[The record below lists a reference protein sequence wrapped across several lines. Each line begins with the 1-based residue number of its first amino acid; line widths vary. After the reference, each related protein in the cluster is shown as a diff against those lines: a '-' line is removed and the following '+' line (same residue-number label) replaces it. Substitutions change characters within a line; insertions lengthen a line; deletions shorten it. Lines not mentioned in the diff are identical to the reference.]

1 MKDLVVLSERYFGDL
16 EAFDEATQ
24 DDSFFENTFVLPS
37 SLSMSA
43 LRNNRKFIIVGRKGS
58 GKTSVQM
65 HLSESVK
72 KRGYLV
78 HHFRFF
84 YDLRTD
90 DYAEIAKTQNEVSF
104 SSVVS
109 QKNLFVHY
117 DFRDI
122 WERVFF
128 QKIAQTLLSEGHSN
142 KFTDFVEPQNS
153 LLANIFD
160 GISKSL
166 TVKIKPKMGPI
177 AAEIGIDLS
186 KLDDPNEMP
195 LKVFNK
201 ITRNLFVQHCVQ
213 FQMYFFVDE
222 LVFSRLDA
230 REDEITIR
238 AAMVRDIIRTVW
250 EINSY
255 CYKNNMEFHFICSI
269 RPEVRNLINDLD
281 SESGK
286 YLDGKDVE
294 LNWITRNSDNRLLIV
309 DVLRK
314 KVEFSYFKM
323 TPFDT
328 FFTDKIKFGNKSFT
342 VDQLIRENTWG
353 RPRDVVRLLIAIQK
367 KSPNAEV
374 ISETEVKAG
383 LDEYSR
389 MSLKELVDE
398 LGVAFGPQVIDTLR
412 FGIRKRYYNSIN
424 EFWDALNTTKLKV
437 NKARFIKELFEL
449 GFIGGRLQSQGKYF
463 WFHRGESY
471 LKPDHEIVI
480 HPGLWNEL
488 SIRGD

>member
-1 MKDLVVLSERYFGDL
+1 MALSERYFGDL
-16 EAFDEATQ
+16 EAFDEANQ
-24 DDSFFENTFVLPS
+24 NDSFFENTFVLPS
-37 SLSMSA
+37 SLSMEA
-43 LRNNRKFIIVGRKGS
+43 LKNNRKFIIVGRKGS

-65 HLSESVK
+65 HLADTVK
-72 KRGYLV
+72 KKGYFV

-90 DYAEIAKTQNEVSF
+90 DYADIAKTQNEISF
-104 SSVVS
+104 STVLSD
-109 QKNLFVHY
+109 KNLFLHY

-128 QKIAQTLLSEGHSN
+128 QKIANTLISEGYSN
-142 KFTDFVEPQNS
+142 KFTDFVEPQS
-153 LLANIFD
+153 SILSSIFD
-160 GISKSL
+160 GISKTL
-166 TVKIKPKMGPI
+166 TIKIKPKMGPI

-186 KLDDPNEMP
+186 KLEKPDELPI
-195 LKVFNK
+195 KVFNK
-201 ITRNLFVQHCVQ
+201 ITRELFSKQCLQ

-250 EINSY
+250 ELNSY
-255 CYKNNMEFHFICSI
+255 SYQNKMEFHFICSI
-269 RPEVRNLINDLD
+269 RPEVRNMINDLD

-294 LNWITRNSDNRLLIV
+294 LNWITRSSDNRLLIV

-314 KVEFSYFKM
+314 KVEYSYFKK
-323 TPFDT
+323 TAFDS
-328 FFTDKIKFGNKSFT
+328 FFAEKIKFGSRHFS
-342 VDQLIRENTWG
+342 VDQFVRENMWG

-367 KSPNAEV
+367 KSPNAEL
-374 ISETEVKAG
+374 ISEIEIKAG

-398 LGVAFGPQVIDTLR
+398 LGVTFGPQVIETLR
-412 FGIRKRYYNSIN
+412 FGIRKKNYKSVDELWNS
-424 EFWDALNTTKLKV
+424 LNNTKLNV
-437 NKARFIKELFEL
+437 NRDRFIKELFEL
-449 GFIGGRLQSQGKYF
+449 GFIGGHLPAQGKYF

-471 LKPDHEIVI
+471 LKPDHHVII

-488 SIRGD
+488 SIRG

>member
-1 MKDLVVLSERYFGDL
+1 MALSERYFGDL
-16 EAFDEATQ
+16 EAFDEANQ
-24 DDSFFENTFVLPS
+24 NDSFFENTFVLPS
-37 SLSMSA
+37 SLSMEA
-43 LRNNRKFIIVGRKGS
+43 LKNNRKFIIVGRKGS

-65 HLSESVK
+65 HLADTVK
-72 KRGYLV
+72 KKGYFV

-90 DYAEIAKTQNEVSF
+90 DYADIAKTQNEISF
-104 SSVVS
+104 SSVLS
-109 QKNLFVHY
+109 NKNLFLHY

-128 QKIAQTLLSEGHSN
+128 QKIANTLTSEGYSN
-142 KFTDFVEPQNS
+142 KFTDFVEPQS
-153 LLANIFD
+153 SILSNIFD
-160 GISKSL
+160 GISKTL

-186 KLDDPNEMP
+186 KLERPDELPI
-195 LKVFNK
+195 KVFNK
-201 ITRNLFVQHCVQ
+201 ITRELFAKHCIQ

-250 EINSY
+250 ELNSY
-255 CYKNNMEFHFICSI
+255 SYQNKMEFHFICSI
-269 RPEVRNLINDLD
+269 RPEVRNMINDLD

-294 LNWITRNSDNRLLIV
+294 LNWITRSSDNRLLIV

-314 KVEFSYFKM
+314 KVEYSHFKK
-323 TPFDT
+323 TAFDS
-328 FFTDKIKFGNKSFT
+328 FFTEKIKFGSRQFS
-342 VDQLIRENTWG
+342 VDQFVRENMWG

-367 KSPNAEV
+367 KSPNAEL
-374 ISETEVKAG
+374 ISEIEIKAG

-398 LGVAFGPQVIDTLR
+398 LGVTFGSQVIDTLR
-412 FGIRKRYYNSIN
+412 FGIRKKNYKSVDELWNS
-424 EFWDALNTTKLKV
+424 LNNTKLNV
-437 NKARFIKELFEL
+437 NRDRFIKELFEL
-449 GFIGGRLQSQGKYF
+449 GFIGGHLPAQGKYF

-471 LKPDHEIVI
+471 LKPDHNIII

-488 SIRGD
+488 SIRG

>member
-1 MKDLVVLSERYFGDL
+1 MVLSERYFGDL
-16 EAFDEATQ
+16 EAFDEANQ
-24 DDSFFENTFVLPS
+24 NDSFFENTFVLPS
-37 SLSMSA
+37 SLSMEA
-43 LRNNRKFIIVGRKGS
+43 LKNNRKFIIVGRKGS

-65 HLSESVK
+65 HLADTVK
-72 KRGYLV
+72 KKGYFV

-90 DYAEIAKTQNEVSF
+90 DYADIAKTQNEISF
-104 SSVVS
+104 SSVLS
-109 QKNLFVHY
+109 NKNLFLHY

-128 QKIAQTLLSEGHSN
+128 QKIANTLTSEGHSN
-142 KFTDFVEPQNS
+142 KFTDFVEPQS
-153 LLANIFD
+153 SILSNIFD
-160 GISKSL
+160 GISKTL

-186 KLDDPNEMP
+186 KLEKPDELPI
-195 LKVFNK
+195 KVFNK
-201 ITRNLFVQHCVQ
+201 ITRELFAKHCIQ

-250 EINSY
+250 ELNSY
-255 CYKNNMEFHFICSI
+255 SYQNKMEFHFICSI
-269 RPEVRNLINDLD
+269 RPEVRNMINDLD

-294 LNWITRNSDNRLLIV
+294 LNWITRSSDNRLLIV

-314 KVEFSYFKM
+314 KVEYSHFKK
-323 TPFDT
+323 TAFDS
-328 FFTDKIKFGNKSFT
+328 FFTEKIKFGPRQFS
-342 VDQLIRENTWG
+342 VDQFVRENMWG

-367 KSPNAEV
+367 KSPNAEL
-374 ISETEVKAG
+374 ISEIEIKAG

-398 LGVAFGPQVIDTLR
+398 LGVTFGSQVIDTLR
-412 FGIRKRYYNSIN
+412 FGIRKKNYKSVDELWNS
-424 EFWDALNTTKLKV
+424 LNNTKLNV
-437 NKARFIKELFEL
+437 NRDRFIKELFEL
-449 GFIGGRLQSQGKYF
+449 GFIGGHLPAQGKYF

-471 LKPDHEIVI
+471 LKPDHNVII

-488 SIRGD
+488 SIRG